1 VTLDLVIVC
10 RAEKVDERSEKASFN
25 NGGFVGG
32 VDGDVSYACN
42 GRQDKWEVGRLQET
56 EKRRQA
62 ACAHNLE
69 LVAFVG
75 RKVSQGEGS
84 LALHLGRRR
93 LHEVDERPD
102 KSALGLGEFR
112 AVGCINGDVA
122 ERSGTVVL
130 DVYVCGREQL
140 NEDGDCAGVYELLAI
155 VVWRRLA

>member
-1 VTLDLVIVC
+1 
-10 RAEKVDERSEKASFN
+10 
-25 NGGFVGG
+25 
-32 VDGDVSYACN
+32 
-42 GRQDKWEVGRLQET
+42 
-56 EKRRQA
+56 
-62 ACAHNLE
+62 
-69 LVAFVG
+69 
-75 RKVSQGEGS
+75 
-84 LALHLGRRR
+84 
-93 LHEVDERPD
+93 VDERPD